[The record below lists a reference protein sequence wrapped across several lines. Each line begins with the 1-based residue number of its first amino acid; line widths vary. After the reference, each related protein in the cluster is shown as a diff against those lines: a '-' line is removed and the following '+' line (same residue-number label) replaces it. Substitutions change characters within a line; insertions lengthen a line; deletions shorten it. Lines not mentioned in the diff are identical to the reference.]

1 MARPLRL
8 RCIARL
14 PLQLHFGLM
23 VCFTPSSILQWGGYT
38 PDPHLFPFPNDTFDW
53 MHNEVCQLACLSQ
66 K

>member
-1 MARPLRL
+1 
-8 RCIARL
+8 
-14 PLQLHFGLM
+14 M